1 MADQIMDEPKD
12 VKPVIE
18 RKEDDWT
25 ARGKA
30 YDNINASDWNAAGIA
45 DANNVPKADE
55 SAIGSPDVFLTERYR
70 QHPRGAVKILQV
82 KADGAHRAYVVTE
95 GTKVGYFELAEGM
108 SRPEAEEALN
118 GAFDGTA
125 VVV

>member
-18 RKEDDWT
+18 RKDDDW
-25 ARGKA
+25 ADRGKA
-30 YDNINASDWNAAGIA
+30 YDAGNEWNAPGTA
-45 DANNVPKADE
+45 DANNAPMADE

-82 KADGAHRAYVVTE
+82 KADGAHRSYVVTE